1 MYTAGTPYTCLPEK
15 CLCAFVSMEMILPQ
29 LHWNVCNVHKEEE
42 DPLEYL
48 GSVFG
53 PAVSPWLYDFDRM
66 IQLTHLENNYIW
78 DEPQYTSMYVRA

>member
-1 MYTAGTPYTCLPEK
+1 M

-42 DPLEYL
+42 DQLEYL

-53 PAVSPWLYDFDRM
+53 PAVSPWLYD
-66 IQLTHLENNYIW
+66 
-78 DEPQYTSMYVRA
+78 